1 MDKVMKSKPLGVN
14 WTLIY
19 CIVLVAVWGFLMFKI
34 AEQEPHKGPLIE
46 ISVRSG
52 EVLNISGNASM
63 LAASNDDFIL
73 RNFETEDLLGATEKN
88 LRPIGWDG
96 DFHSII
102 QEEITGHWLVEKG
115 TVVTVRL
122 EGTPQLEVVTGLDT
136 ADLLE
141 ARFNMSLGVLLVG
154 WFLIAL
160 LLGLPK

>member
-19 CIVLVAVWGFLMFKI
+19 CTVLLAIWGFFMFKI
-34 AEQEPHKGPLIE
+34 GEKEPHTGPLIE
-46 ISVRSG
+46 MSVRSG

-88 LRPIGWDG
+88 LHPIGWEG
-96 DFHSII
+96 DFHSIV

-122 EGTPQLEVVTGLDT
+122 EGTPQLKVVTGLDT
-136 ADLLE
+136 VDLLA
-141 ARFNMSLGVLLVG
+141 ARVNTSIGVLLVG
-154 WFLIAL
+154 FLIAL